1 MMYSKAMKLLQELQ
15 SEHPQ
20 LRPNIDVLKENS
32 QTFERANL
40 ATQQLQL
47 DRATLLISDLR
58 CALPDALLQLLDNG
72 SLAVGEI
79 GLETPNAYY
88 QQVEKDQFLVIMH
101 SGLFE
106 FLYRIARPLAAAVF
120 RTNESPNSGVESPDF
135 ARIVAEIIWWQ
146 LEGGSSFGPEYEI
159 TTDQRRLAEL
169 LTTFA
174 EKFLLAHELGHVLV
188 ALERKSN
195 ADFNDE
201 SDTGEELIADWAAVK
216 LTLTALYKVQ
226 ENPDPMYVSLVYA
239 GAELALQI
247 WGVMESIG
255 LNFVDSVHPPTNH
268 RLKMLRGEFRAYC
281 PSDDVFNS
289 LMTVAIIIEK
299 TFRQVSNI
307 ILDPSEHAEKF
318 EEETKSLICEI
329 EQLLE
334 ECSAN
339 TVPDYV
345 TFYKKSPTLFSRGY
359 PHEILSQVFEKIT
372 ADFAAMSAE
381 EPTLHLDTT
390 TQRRFNKFKLLFG
403 LTNEM
408 PEPAKA
414 LYQAAF
420 NRLRRTD

>member
-146 LEGGSSFGPEYEI
+146 LEG
-159 TTDQRRLAEL
+159 
-169 LTTFA
+169 
-174 EKFLLAHELGHVLV
+174 
-188 ALERKSN
+188 
-195 ADFNDE
+195 
-201 SDTGEELIADWAAVK
+201 
-216 LTLTALYKVQ
+216 
-226 ENPDPMYVSLVYA
+226 
-239 GAELALQI
+239 
-247 WGVMESIG
+247 
-255 LNFVDSVHPPTNH
+255 
-268 RLKMLRGEFRAYC
+268 
-281 PSDDVFNS
+281 
-289 LMTVAIIIEK
+289 
-299 TFRQVSNI
+299 
-307 ILDPSEHAEKF
+307 
-318 EEETKSLICEI
+318 
-329 EQLLE
+329 
-334 ECSAN
+334 
-339 TVPDYV
+339 
-345 TFYKKSPTLFSRGY
+345 
-359 PHEILSQVFEKIT
+359 
-372 ADFAAMSAE
+372 
-381 EPTLHLDTT
+381 
-390 TQRRFNKFKLLFG
+390 
-403 LTNEM
+403 
-408 PEPAKA
+408 
-414 LYQAAF
+414 
-420 NRLRRTD
+420 